1 VSFFAEQCR
10 GSTSAAR
17 SCLFVCSSTVVYM
30 GHYERPHFPP
40 KVFLAAPTINVGYRN
55 SNRRHAASHVDWPS
69 RILLTVR
76 PARQVAF
83 YLRRMTTTALE
94 MSETGE
100 DSIFTHW
107 DSDGRHQ
114 TARRRGRGEGKPMRG
129 KGRAVGD
136 RWVRGGDE

>member
-76 PARQVAF
+76 PARQDAVL
-83 YLRRMTTTALE
+83 LRHMTTTVTALG
-94 MSETGE
+94 SRQLAATVGLLVNIRP
-100 DSIFTHW
+100 S
-107 DSDGRHQ
+107 Q
-114 TARRRGRGEGKPMRG
+114 TAAFPTF
-129 KGRAVGD
+129 AA
-136 RWVRGGDE
+136 